1 MSFAM
6 AEKTTTIRITSK
18 VRDELNAL
26 ADSDGRSTAAM
37 VAWLVEKEKG
47 KRLLRQANVE
57 FAKLKT
63 EDPEGWAQYMA
74 EFEEW
79 EGISGAAELPPE

>member
-1 MSFAM
+1 M

-37 VAWLVEKEKG
+37 VAWLVEKEQG
-47 KRLLRQANVE
+47 KRLIRQMNAD
-57 FAKLKT
+57 FAKFKA
-63 EDPEGWAQYMA
+63 EDPEGWAEYMA
-74 EFEEW
+74 EFEAW
-79 EGISGAAELPPE
+79 EDSATGNEIPPK